1 MGLFRSPSSSSSS
14 EDERSDHVASKRMRG
29 DYGQD
34 VNVKGQGEGEAGG
47 EGEGKGDCE
56 RCKVR
61 EREASDDKRARG
73 GGDDGNCKD
82 RRKEKK
88 KRKAEKKE
96 KKASRH
102 GRKLLSEVADGMM
115 LKVDKRLLKVCHMR
129 LSSFTHIGMSF
140 QFNLA
145 RLLHRIQESISS
157 AGSHLPSFSLFPPEF
172 LSLSLSLAAA
182 SSPINH
188 QLMNHPR

>member
-1 MGLFRSPSSSSSS
+1 MGNSRSPSSSSSS
-14 EDERSDHVASKRMRG
+14 EDELSDHVASKRMRR
-29 DYGQD
+29 DYGED
-34 VNVKGQGEGEAGG
+34 VHVANQVEGEV
-47 EGEGKGDCE
+47 EGEDEGE

-61 EREASDDKRARG
+61 EKEASDGKRDKD
-73 GGDDGNCKD
+73 GGDKGGRKESK
-82 RRKEKK
+82 KEKK

-96 KKASRH
+96 KKTARH

-172 LSLSLSLAAA
+172 LSLSLFLSLLPPRQSIT
-182 SSPINH
+182 SS
-188 QLMNHPR
+188 